1 MYVVALLLL
10 SPNVFRPD
18 QVIDTLPTLETR
30 VRMNF
35 VTKGMPADQARRI
48 LGVSSDQCAQRQTSG
63 RFSAELYV
71 LGQDHLLALGFHRD
85 AQRHEFLGDT
95 ELRRK

>member
-35 VTKGMPADQARRI
+35 VTKGMPADQRVES
-48 LGVSSDQCAQRQTSG
+48 LG
-63 RFSAELYV
+63 
-71 LGQDHLLALGFHRD
+71 
-85 AQRHEFLGDT
+85 
-95 ELRRK
+95 